1 MADDLQGGLIG
12 CGYFARNHL
21 NGWREVEGAGI
32 VSLCDQD
39 QEALGQAASDFG
51 IPEQYTDPQAM
62 LESEDLD
69 FVDVV
74 TQVFLVTP

>member
-32 VSLCDQD
+32 VSLFDQD
-39 QEALGQAASDFG
+39 QEALG
-51 IPEQYTDPQAM
+51 
-62 LESEDLD
+62 
-69 FVDVV
+69 
-74 TQVFLVTP
+74 